1 MVEEE
6 RFERIYN
13 MIGVNFDTKY
23 EEFPEN
29 REIFFFGYKHI
40 GTKNVQSFIL
50 IGSDLDELNEND
62 ELFIFCS
69 NEFINKEKKREL
81 LR

>member
-13 MIGVNFDTKY
+13 MIEVNSDTKY

-29 REIFFFGYKHI
+29 REIFFLDINILEQKTYK
-40 GTKNVQSFIL
+40 VL
-50 IGSDLDELNEND
+50 Y
-62 ELFIFCS
+62 
-69 NEFINKEKKREL
+69 
-81 LR
+81 